1 MRKVCLLAH
10 VSLDGFLGGPN
21 GEMDWIKHDDEI
33 FQYVTDHFK
42 SIDTCLYGRVVY
54 QMMESY
60 WPTVSKKPNATN
72 LERSHADWVE
82 NIQKI
87 VFSTTLEKVEWKNTR
102 LIKSNIEE
110 EILKLKNQS
119 GKNMMIFG
127 SPRLTHSLL
136 QLGLIDEFVLNINP
150 IILGNG
156 IQLYKDIKNRIDL
169 KLISSTTFKCGVVG
183 LHLIK

>member
-1 MRKVCLLAH
+1 M
-10 VSLDGFLGGPN
+10 
-21 GEMDWIKHDDEI
+21 
-33 FQYVTDHFK
+33 
-42 SIDTCLYGRVVY
+42 
-54 QMMESY
+54 
-60 WPTVSKKPNATN
+60 
-72 LERSHADWVE
+72 ADWVE